1 MSGTDGRVELVV
13 TLILG
18 MTVDSTMTPN
28 PGYVVTTERLILRH
42 WRESDREPFACLNA
56 DPHVMEFMP
65 NILLEQESDALADR
79 IETHFER
86 HRFGLCAVELRG
98 SGAFVGFIG
107 LNVPSFKAAF
117 TPCVEVGWR
126 LAAEYWNQGLATE
139 GAREIVGY
147 GFDELGLEELVS
159 FTVPANFR
167 SRRVMEKLGMTH
179 EPRDDFD
186 HPRLPAEHP
195 LRRHLLYRLAR
206 TKWNLEAR
214 AETE

>member
-1 MSGTDGRVELVV
+1 M
-13 TLILG
+13 TL
-18 MTVDSTMTPN
+18 DATMTPN

-42 WRESDREPFACLNA
+42 WRESDREPFARLNA

-65 NILLEQESDALADR
+65 NILLKQESDALADR
-79 IETHFER
+79 IETHFQR
-86 HRFGLCAVELRG
+86 HGFGLCAVELRRG
-98 SGAFVGFIG
+98 GAFVGFIG
-107 LNVPSFKAAF
+107 LNVPSFNAAF

-126 LAAEYWNQGLATE
+126 LAAKYWNQGLATE

-147 GFDELGLEELVS
+147 GFDVFGLEELVS
-159 FTVPANFR
+159 FTVPANFK
-167 SRRVMEKLGMTH
+167 SRRVMEKLRMTH
-179 EPRDDFD
+179 EPGDDFD

-195 LRRHLLYRLAR
+195 LRRHVLYRLAR